1 MKFLIIIALIY
12 ITNCNAA
19 TQDFESVTDVASM
32 AMYPNCKGSSTAEI
46 DSTQAHG
53 GKKSLKI
60 TGKGGYCNHIYI
72 APLTGFSAGAT
83 LYVRMWIRHTTAL
96 PAAHIAF
103 IAMHDNSD
111 GKDLRIGGQNKAL
124 QWNRESDD
132 ATLPEQS
139 PNGVALSTPL
149 PTGKWVCMEYMI
161 TQSGTA
167 QTWLDG
173 TEVAGLHAGNK
184 VKDID
189 TQWLGKAW
197 SPKLT
202 DLRVGW
208 EAYGEGDDTLWYD
221 DIATG
226 SAKIGCA

>member
-1 MKFLIIIALIY
+1 MKYTALIALLY
-12 ITNCNAA
+12 IAVSCEAA
-19 TQDFESVTDVASM
+19 TQDFETLTDVTSM
-32 AMYPNCKGSSTAEI
+32 LQFPSCKGTSTATL

-53 GKKSLKI
+53 GKHSLKI
-60 TGKGGYCNHIYI
+60 TGIGGYCNHIWF
-72 APLTGFSAGAT
+72 APFSSLSAGAT

-96 PAAHIAF
+96 PPDHIAF

-139 PNGVALSTPL
+139 PTGVALSKPL
-149 PTGKWVCMEYMI
+149 PTNAWVCLEYMI
-161 TQSGTA
+161 TSSGTA

-173 TEVAGLHAGNK
+173 VEVAGLHAGNK

-189 TQWLGKAW
+189 SQWLSKAW
-197 SPKLT
+197 SPKIT

-208 EAYGEGDDTLWYD
+208 ESYGGGDDTLWYD

-226 SAKIGCA
+226 ASKIGC